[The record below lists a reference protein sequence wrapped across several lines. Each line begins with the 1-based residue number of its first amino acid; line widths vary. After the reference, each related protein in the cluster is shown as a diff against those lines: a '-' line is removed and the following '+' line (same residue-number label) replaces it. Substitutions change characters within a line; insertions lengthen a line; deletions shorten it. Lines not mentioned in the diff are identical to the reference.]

1 MKIKQNIEK
10 LLNSDLTSYRIHK
23 LTGIDQST
31 LSRLKNGKTKIGDM
45 KLDTAL
51 ALNKLWEEY
60 KMEIISIKHIEDI
73 EKNMDNVVADGVY
86 KYVLSEVTLGDGS
99 TKYEVDLE
107 VDGDADV
114 FEEKF
119 FDTEEEAREYIRS
132 EM

>member
-1 MKIKQNIEK
+1 MIKENIEK
-10 LLNSDLTSYRIHK
+10 LLNSELTNYRISK
-23 LTGIDQST
+23 LTGIDQAT
-31 LSRLKNGKTKIGDM
+31 LSRFKNGKTKIGDM
-45 KLDTAL
+45 KLDNAL
-51 ALNKLWEEY
+51 KLNNLWEEY
-60 KMEIISIKHIEDI
+60 KMEIVNTEFIEGF
-73 EKNMDNVVADGVY
+73 EKDMDNVVSDGVY

-99 TKYEVDLE
+99 IKYEVDLE